1 MVSCV
6 SLAREREGLPSIS
19 IFLFQSKDFDS
30 SGFGQRHL
38 HLKFKVS
45 IFSNR
50 WLEKRVDLYAR
61 VGIMSFTRCV
71 VQFRTKNT
79 AHYDNTKSVLLKQ
92 KMSVI
97 IQANCISGN
106 TVPIYHG
113 FHYWL
118 DWKQWGSEGLE
129 NRRTNS
135 SFKGPK
141 LLQVCMSYV
150 TLAAALWNLGIFF
163 IFINMNL
170 LCIGCSLFAFNMLP
184 CAMVIVVSTTITQ
197 ASIVLALFL
206 IASC

>member
-1 MVSCV
+1 M
-6 SLAREREGLPSIS
+6 SICRS
-19 IFLFQSKDFDS
+19 VNTKDFDF

-45 IFSNR
+45 IFSNQ
-50 WLEKRVDLYAR
+50 WLKKRVDLYAR

-79 AHYDNTKSVLLKQ
+79 AHYDNTKSMLLKQ

-118 DWKQWGSEGLE
+118 D
-129 NRRTNS
+129 
-135 SFKGPK
+135 
-141 LLQVCMSYV
+141 
-150 TLAAALWNLGIFF
+150 
-163 IFINMNL
+163 
-170 LCIGCSLFAFNMLP
+170 
-184 CAMVIVVSTTITQ
+184 
-197 ASIVLALFL
+197 
-206 IASC
+206 